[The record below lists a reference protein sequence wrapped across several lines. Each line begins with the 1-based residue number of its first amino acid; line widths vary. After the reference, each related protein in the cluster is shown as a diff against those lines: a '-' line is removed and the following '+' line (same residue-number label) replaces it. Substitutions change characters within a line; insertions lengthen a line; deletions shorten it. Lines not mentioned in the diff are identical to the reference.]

1 MLALGLFFSAR
12 RRAPRTSAV
21 VVADAEAGLA
31 QNICSPSR
39 GEKIFDYAGEK
50 ADPVGENEAPFSSE
64 SKVPNRTLLF
74 PEEDA
79 AQLGDVHPMEPPV
92 GEVKESVSSACKET
106 ALPGPEEE
114 VEAPRRAGD
123 VQLAEEEEK
132 QEEWHEAP

>member
-1 MLALGLFFSAR
+1 MLALGLFFSTK

-50 ADPVGENEAPFSSE
+50 AEPVVNA
-64 SKVPNRTLLF
+64 
-74 PEEDA
+74 
-79 AQLGDVHPMEPPV
+79 PPV
-92 GEVKESVSSACKET
+92 GEVNESVTSACEES

-114 VEAPRRAGD
+114 VEAPRWAGD
-123 VQLAEEEEK
+123 VHLAEEEVK
-132 QEEWHEAP
+132 QEEWHETHSTNLQNAPLQPEPRHRQ